1 MAPEQTEIRQV
12 PIIVMSDGTGTT
24 ARETLDAAGK
34 QFNQFNIVVANRP
47 HVRDPSDI
55 RLVISEAKL
64 NNWLVVYT
72 IVSEELRRITEEEA
86 RRQGVRTVDILG
98 PLLDSLAQHL
108 NAEPANKPGILH
120 AVDETYDE
128 KISAYEF
135 TRQHDDGK
143 NLRTI
148 HRADIVLVGA
158 SRTGKSPLA
167 YQLAL
172 DGFYTANIPLVHGM
186 EPPQEL
192 LQIDS
197 RRVFCLTIN
206 PERLH
211 EIRSSRLK
219 RLMAGSFTEQY
230 SELNFIYK
238 ELNYTHELA
247 HANQWTIIDTTKK
260 SVEELAF
267 DVETA
272 LRDHFRDQPG
282 MIRLPRGNGG

>member
-1 MAPEQTEIRQV
+1 
-12 PIIVMSDGTGTT
+12 MSDGTGTT
-24 ARETLDAAGK
+24 ARETLDAAGR
-34 QFNQFNIVVANRP
+34 QFGQFNIVVANRP

-55 RLVISEAKL
+55 RLVVSEAKL

-86 RRQGVRTVDILG
+86 RRQGVRTVDLLG
-98 PLLDSLAQHL
+98 PLLDSLAEHL
-108 NAEPANKPGILH
+108 RAEPANQPGILH
-120 AVDETYDE
+120 QVDEVYEE

-143 NLRTI
+143 NLKTI

-172 DGFYTANIPLVHGM
+172 GGLYAANIPLVFGI
-186 EPPQEL
+186 EPPKEL
-192 LQIDS
+192 LLLDS

-206 PERLH
+206 PDRLH
-211 EIRSSRLK
+211 EIRSQRMNRL
-219 RLMAGSFTEQY
+219 LAGGFKENY
-230 SELNFIYK
+230 AALNFIYK

-247 HANQWTIIDTTKK
+247 HAHVWKIMDTTKK

-267 DVETA
+267 DVEVA
-272 LRDHFRDQPG
+272 LKENFQNEPKLVYQHRMDEG
-282 MIRLPRGNGG
+282 ENGS